1 MPGGSQ
7 RKKSARR
14 EWALVFRGCF
24 VGKRARA
31 KARRSSP
38 QSRKTRTQ
46 ILRKSFAKS
55 FQIVLRGALAERK
68 ARFLLYDPHLDAQK
82 AWFLLQ
88 GSHIG
93 RLKSLPGVLGAT
105 WGDSGGF
112 GGAPGTLR
120 EALGELSRPPW
131 SALGRSRT
139 PPGTPRS
146 DQKVSPG
153 GLESIFGSVLF
164 RQSLARRSRDDF
176 RTFLGRSGEARTS
189 FLLRPASVL

>member
-1 MPGGSQ
+1 MFGVIYIYIYILGVLGGSQ

-24 VGKRARA
+24 VRKRARA

-55 FQIVLRGALAERK
+55 FQIALRGALAERK
-68 ARFLLYDPHLDAQK
+68 AWFLLYETHLDAQK
-82 AWFLLQ
+82 AWFLLH

-93 RLKSLPGVLGAT
+93 RPKSLPGVLGAI

-120 EALGELSRPPW
+120 EALGELSRH
-131 SALGRSRT
+131 SRRASGRPRT
-139 PPGTPRS
+139 PPGP
-146 DQKVSPG
+146 PG
-153 GLESIFGSVLF
+153 
-164 RQSLARRSRDDF
+164 A
-176 RTFLGRSGEARTS
+176 TKK
-189 FLLRPASVL
+189 